1 MSTILLDKLHQQ
13 ANSAQSINQSYI
25 PYNMPMIPTTF
36 LASARVAK
44 TFFKKNLKS
53 VFKDSNT
60 VNHIAAMYLEE

>member
-1 MSTILLDKLHQQ
+1 
-13 ANSAQSINQSYI
+13 
-25 PYNMPMIPTTF
+25 MPMIPTTF